1 MVLWQG
7 FVKLH
12 CQDQTK
18 VKGRTMDND
27 FIKKVL
33 AELSAEQIAVSEE
46 DARLVRLIV
55 ESIEH
60 GESDILA
67 MLQKHLA
74 NKKPG

>member
-1 MVLWQG
+1 
-7 FVKLH
+7 
-12 CQDQTK
+12 
-18 VKGRTMDND
+18 MDND